1 MTDDDLVMEAKPP
14 TTRDIERRLLEKR
27 VEVLERRTTRLLVVL
42 AVAMIAFAAVLGWG
56 WYELSPKRIIVA
68 EEFRLEDPSR
78 RARAW
83 LTLQDGSPSLKFF
96 DNEYKSRLEIRIQP
110 AGVPYLEMS
119 DASGKP
125 RLILN
130 VDENG
135 PRIAMQDAQEGD
147 KLLMRI
153 NRDRP
158 SLSFNDSLGRERAE
172 FFLDQTGPGMSFKT
186 GLGKTLLEMY
196 GLSSGPVILM
206 KDEQGNHIW
215 TAPH

>member
-1 MTDDDLVMEAKPP
+1 MEAKPP
-14 TTRDIERRLLEKR
+14 TTREIERRLLEKR
-27 VEVLERRTTRLLVVL
+27 VEVLERRTTRLMAVF
-42 AVAMIAFAAVLGWG
+42 AVAVIAFAGVLGWG
-56 WYELSPKRIIVA
+56 WYELRPKQIIGA
-68 EEFRLEDPSR
+68 EEFRLIDSAG

-83 LTLQDGSPSLKFF
+83 LALQDGVPSLEFF
-96 DNEYKSRLEIRIQP
+96 DSEYKSRLEMRIQST
-110 AGVPYLEMS
+110 GVPYMEMS

-130 VDENG
+130 LDENG
-135 PRIAMQDAQEGD
+135 PRLAMQDAQEGD
-147 KLLMRI
+147 KLLLRI

-172 FFLDQTGPGMSFKT
+172 FFLDQTGSGMSFKAS
-186 GLGKTLLEMY
+186 GGKTLLEMY